1 MEAFTLDSTE
11 IIVLATAGGLFLIQ
25 IIYYLCLYNRIH
37 ARSRAVKQGDT
48 HFTQE
53 LPPISVIICAR
64 EESEN
69 LRRFP
74 IPMKN
79 RNRSSGNPF
88 CCFCNAALMKR
99 RVPMSD
105 INKQPLISGG
115 TICI

>member
-53 LPPISVIICAR
+53 LPPYPSSSAPARNPRICAATWAPCWSR
-64 EESEN
+64 TIPN
-69 LRRFP
+69 LKSSSLTTAT
-74 IPMKN
+74 PM
-79 RNRSSGNPF
+79 RAR
-88 CCFCNAALMKR
+88 
-99 RVPMSD
+99 
-105 INKQPLISGG
+105 I
-115 TICI
+115 T